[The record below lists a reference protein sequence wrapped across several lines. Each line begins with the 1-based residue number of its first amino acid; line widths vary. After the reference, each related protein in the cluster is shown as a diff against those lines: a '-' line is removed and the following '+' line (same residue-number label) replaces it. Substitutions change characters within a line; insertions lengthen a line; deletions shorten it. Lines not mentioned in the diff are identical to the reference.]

1 MATNNMKIK
10 TKIYHY
16 LVANGPKTTAQL
28 MYELKSP
35 VRSPN
40 KLSNILR
47 VSYLFEVVDVVKQS
61 RIGSGRYDANVWG
74 ALPLN
79 IATLRYID
87 PPKHQI
93 QPLSKQPLFVREY
106 VEAIQNEV
114 DE

>member
-10 TKIYHY
+10 TKLYHY

-47 VSYLFEVVDVVKQS
+47 VSYLFEVVDVIKQR
-61 RIGSGRYDANVWG
+61 RIGSNLWG
-74 ALPLN
+74 ALPLS

-93 QPLSKQPLFVREY
+93 QPLSKQPVFVREY

>member
-1 MATNNMKIK
+1 MATNGMKIK
-10 TKIYHY
+10 TKLYHY

-28 MYELKSP
+28 MYEMKSP
-35 VRSPN
+35 TRSPN
-40 KLSNILR
+40 KLSQILKAC
-47 VSYLFEVVDVVKQS
+47 YLFEVVDVVKQR
-61 RIGSGRYDANVWG
+61 RIGSGRYDANLWG
-74 ALPLN
+74 ALPLS